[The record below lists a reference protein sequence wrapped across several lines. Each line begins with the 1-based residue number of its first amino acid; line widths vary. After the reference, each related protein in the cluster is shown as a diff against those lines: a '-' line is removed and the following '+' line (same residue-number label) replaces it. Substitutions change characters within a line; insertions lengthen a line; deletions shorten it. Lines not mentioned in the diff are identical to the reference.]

1 MTYQKYDLICCNIK
15 LSIPVWRVKRF
26 AAKLN
31 IHAQLITV
39 VFLRAIRL
47 EAFIPRQR

>member
-15 LSIPVWRVKRF
+15 YQYRYGRVKRF

-31 IHAQLITV
+31 IHAQLKTV
-39 VFLRAIRL
+39 VFLRAI
-47 EAFIPRQR
+47 